1 MRLLAIAL
9 LSTAACVPP
18 AGRVAGPAEEDR
30 PPRRATP
37 DLDAARE
44 LDQQGVRAFRDGHYA
59 DAIRFFRAAYTRGA
73 PSSEL
78 WNIARSRERM
88 DDAEAAAGAIEQY
101 LAQPDLSAQDRGEA
115 ERELSALR
123 GRTSLLTVTT
133 VPSGA
138 MVTVDGRS
146 APAPTPVTVEV
157 RPGAHTL
164 SIRHE
169 GYADELRPLEA
180 RFGHAILVSVD
191 LARPARRSR

>member
-1 MRLLAIAL
+1 MITL
-9 LSTAACVPP
+9 LSAAACVP
-18 AGRVAGPAEEDR
+18 AVTRTADPAEDDR
-30 PPRRATP
+30 PPRRSTP
-37 DLDAARE
+37 DLEAARE

-88 DDAEAAAGAIEQY
+88 DDAEAAATSIEQY

-123 GRTSLLTVTT
+123 ARTSLLTVTT

-138 MVTVDGRS
+138 VVTIDGRA
-146 APAPTPVTVEV
+146 APSPTPVTVEI

-169 GYADELRPLEA
+169 GYTDELRPLEA
-180 RFGHAILVSVD
+180 RFGHAVLVSVD
-191 LARPARRSR
+191 LARATRRSR